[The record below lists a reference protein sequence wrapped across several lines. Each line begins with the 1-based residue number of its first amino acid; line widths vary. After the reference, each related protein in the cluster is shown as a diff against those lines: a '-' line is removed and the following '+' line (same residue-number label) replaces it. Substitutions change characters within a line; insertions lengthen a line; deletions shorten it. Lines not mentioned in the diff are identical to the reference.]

1 MYTKFLAIIIFGL
14 QARWFQN
21 EEVQVYRVFWSHTD
35 VYVHVVLVGGVRV
48 IGPRMSVQVFCDQV
62 L

>member
-35 VYVHVVLVGGVRV
+35 VYVHVVLVGVYA
-48 IGPRMSVQVFCDQV
+48 
-62 L
+62 